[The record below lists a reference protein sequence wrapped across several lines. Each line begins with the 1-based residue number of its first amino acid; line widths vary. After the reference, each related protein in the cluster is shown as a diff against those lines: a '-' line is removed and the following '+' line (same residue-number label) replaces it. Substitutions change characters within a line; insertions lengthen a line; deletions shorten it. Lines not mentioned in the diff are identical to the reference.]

1 MRSLPSGLTLP
12 MVVTFALATGPAL
25 ARDRDNAASASVLQ
39 PVSQSVPQPGA
50 SAAHGVVEGAPGAR
64 LAGYLNFCIGNGLL
78 PHGDTTPLLDHLIAR
93 THAVSDD
100 HRGDMEYAYGTAGV
114 LHPADAD
121 GPRVTDL
128 DIPQRRELC
137 AHIRRKAASIM
148 G

>member
-39 PVSQSVPQPGA
+39 PVSQPGA

>member
-25 ARDRDNAASASVLQ
+25 ARDRDNAASASVPQ
-39 PVSQSVPQPGA
+39 PVSQSGA